1 MKYIQVQQMLSK
13 QAYGGNLEGD
23 PHSYYD
29 RADFY
34 SIDPDFDDVDLLR
47 NRKQYADTVKSMQ
60 EYANNIRNSAK
71 IYDLDGTPVTNIV
84 LSKKRYNESDNIAG
98 LDWADKVD
106 AAIASGDINAIRDLA
121 SYGYAW
127 YGTDKGKNLNPMRA
141 LRMDS
146 QGRIMQSGESKGAW
160 IGLGIM
166 GGVGLLAAL
175 ACYGKEKGWFNGM
188 QKKQSLHKAADFNF
202 SLSDDDVVGDTHADK
217 YKSMNDIF
225 ANIAAGK
232 NMSGFYHGP
241 NNGKVQ
247 SLFLRSAKQLMPYTA
262 WKEQMEAA
270 LAAND
275 TATADKLLA
284 VRKYYAI
291 TDDPKNT
298 YDDIAQDSNITE
310 SLPLSDKDLTTL
322 YAGHPKLQ
330 GILAAAAQ
338 HRQLM
343 AEEDAAS
350 KAQSKALR
358 QNTAVFSA
366 LEKEKAKA
374 LKAIDAKANSA
385 FNAYYD
391 AQINKAT
398 PEDIERLR
406 NLYAAAQKEYD
417 IAAKPYDERMIEH
430 NRKEQEAMKPYN
442 SALQDVWKRLQ
453 AVNNTKL

>member
-1 MKYIQVQQMLSK
+1 MKYTQVQQMRK

-23 PHSYYD
+23 PNSYYD

-47 NRKQYADTVKSMQ
+47 DRKRYADTVKSMQ
-60 EYANNIRNSAK
+60 EYANNIRNSAT

-84 LSKKRYNESDNIAG
+84 LSKKRYNEGDNIAG

-106 AAIASGDINAIRDLA
+106 AAIAAGDINTIRDLA

-127 YGTDKGKNLNPMRA
+127 YGTDKGKNLSPMRK

-146 QGRIMQSGESKGAW
+146 QGRIMQSGEGKGAW
-160 IGLGIM
+160 IGLGVM

-175 ACYGKEKGWFNGM
+175 ACYGKKNGWFNGM
-188 QKKQSLHKAADFNF
+188 QKKQSLQKTADFSF
-202 SLSDDDVVGDTHADK
+202 SLDDDDVVGDTHADK
-217 YKSMNDIF
+217 YKRMNDIF

-241 NNGKVQ
+241 NKGKVQ
-247 SLFLRSAKQLMPYTA
+247 ALFLRSAKQLMPYST
-262 WKEQMEAA
+262 WKAQMEAA
-270 LAAND
+270 LAAKD
-275 TATADKLLA
+275 AATADKLLA

-298 YDDIAQDSNITE
+298 YDDIAQEANITE
-310 SLPLSDKDLTTL
+310 SLPLSDKDLSTL

-330 GILAAAAQ
+330 SILAAAAQ
-338 HRQLM
+338 HRQLV
-343 AEEDAAS
+343 AEEEAAR
-350 KAQSKALR
+350 KAQTKTLR
-358 QNTAVFSA
+358 QYSAVYDA

-374 LKAIDAKANSA
+374 LKAIDAKADNA

-398 PEDIERLR
+398 PADVERLR

-430 NRKEQEAMKPYN
+430 NREEQAAMKPHN
-442 SALQDVWKRLQ
+442 EVLQAIWKRLQ
-453 AVNNTKL
+453 NVNSTKL